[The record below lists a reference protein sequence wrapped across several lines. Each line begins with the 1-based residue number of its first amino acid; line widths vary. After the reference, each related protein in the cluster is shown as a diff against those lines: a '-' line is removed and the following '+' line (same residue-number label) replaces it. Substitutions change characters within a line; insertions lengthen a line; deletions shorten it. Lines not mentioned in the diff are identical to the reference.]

1 MSSDDV
7 VLTLRGVKHAALGL
21 AALERLAA
29 ASLNLPDGA
38 VSLIEDDPDWML
50 IVYGAAAAAAAAS
63 AADASA
69 DVSAEVSALALAE
82 ALNAGIQTGQTSAW
96 LSADAV
102 CAVAAEEEEVLVDEA
117 EAYRLWREETADRT
131 SHLAPVSDP
140 DGRQVVPAHAAAP
153 SRLVRGA
160 LASLPRRSLQPPHA
174 GPHARARRPLAR
186 AASAGILRAPTAY
199 LARRAQ
205 RRAASDTSSNKEEWN
220 LFLASHSF

>member
-1 MSSDDV
+1 MSISDDV

-21 AALERLAA
+21 GALERLAA

-50 IVYGAAAAAAAAS
+50 IVYGAAAAAAAAAS

-69 DVSAEVSALALAE
+69 DVSAEVSASALAE

-140 DGRQVVPAHAAAP
+140 DDNGGCPY
-153 SRLVRGA
+153 SRF
-160 LASLPRRSLQPPHA
+160 RSLRQWELAPPPLQFEVQVRDPHA
-174 GPHARARRPLAR
+174 HGRI
-186 AASAGILRAPTAY
+186 G
-199 LARRAQ
+199 
-205 RRAASDTSSNKEEWN
+205 
-220 LFLASHSF
+220 SHCTRVSGYIYIE

>member
-21 AALERLAA
+21 GALERLAA

-50 IVYGAAAAAAAAS
+50 IVYGAAAAAAAS

-102 CAVAAEEEEVLVDEA
+102 CAVAAEEEEVLAGGARGRGGGVP
-117 EAYRLWREETADRT
+117 
-131 SHLAPVSDP
+131 PVARG
-140 DGRQVVPAHAAAP
+140 DGRPDVALGA
-153 SRLVRGA
+153 RL
-160 LASLPRRSLQPPHA
+160 
-174 GPHARARRPLAR
+174 GP
-186 AASAGILRAPTAY
+186 
-199 LARRAQ
+199 
-205 RRAASDTSSNKEEWN
+205 
-220 LFLASHSF
+220 